1 MSDQDTVPAESPLA
15 KALETLMRQ
24 PCDTYV
30 RPNPGHILVFGAH
43 ERDLKDFARAF
54 NALVPGLAEVAPRG
68 SLSRDVLK
76 RWWDGA
82 FPVLLVHYRQCH
94 GWRAP
99 DDTEII
105 LLDGCPDP
113 AYRAQALSRVRNFR

>member
-1 MSDQDTVPAESPLA
+1 MSDQTETPL
-15 KALETLMRQ
+15 KRALETLMAQ
-24 PCDTYV
+24 PVRTYEL
-30 RPNPGHILVFGAH
+30 PKPAHILVFGAH
-43 ERDLKDFARAF
+43 ERDLQDFARAF

-68 SLSRDVLK
+68 AITKDVLK

-105 LLDGCPDP
+105 LLDGCPDQGH
-113 AYRAQALSRVRNFR
+113 RAQALSRTRRFARD